1 MRAKTVISIA
11 TCSILSL
18 VLCAGQALRA
28 QAPASP
34 AQSSGNAFQDSANDL
49 SVSVGKTVLVDT
61 IRPATRVAVGLGD
74 IAEAN
79 VITPT
84 EIMVNGKTA
93 GETSLIIWDDR
104 GGRQFFNVTVRT
116 PASAIE
122 SGMDA
127 LRRQLRTELP
137 GQTLN
142 VASDNGVIYLRG
154 TVDDLTSSDRA
165 VQIASTAG
173 KVVNL
178 LNVKI
183 PPAKPQIL
191 LRVRI
196 ASIDRNKERDLGI
209 NLFNL
214 GLGNA
219 IGGISTNQF
228 SAPTISGG
236 TGASAGTTTGGAS
249 GTLGTA
255 TMSNQGNLFAFFP
268 GLNVGTTLT
277 ALITKGVA
285 EVLAEPNLLAMD
297 GKQASFL
304 AGGQYPYPM
313 VQGTAAG
320 GAGAVTIAFK
330 EYGVRLNFIPTVTP
344 RNTIRLQVAP
354 EVSTLDF
361 ANAVTL
367 SGFTV
372 PAITTRRIN
381 TEVELGD
388 GQTFVLGGLLDNRET
403 ETFQK
408 IPFIGDVPI
417 LGKLFQSKSEN
428 RTNTELIVMVTPE
441 LVNPI
446 AAGSPVP
453 ELKYPAKF
461 LPPNSNVPMHNP
473 DAKTADNTFP
483 SAPPTIPVET
493 LKESMKPEKPLV
505 IDSATGG
512 FGTSSSMGGGASA
525 STSSTQ

>member
-1 MRAKTVISIA
+1 MRANTLISIA
-11 TCSILSL
+11 SCSLLSL

-28 QAPASP
+28 QAPTSP
-34 AQSSGNAFQDSANDL
+34 LQPAGNAYQDSANDL

-61 IRPATRVAVGLGD
+61 VRPATRVAVGLGD
-74 IAEAN
+74 IAEAS
-79 VITPT
+79 VVSPT
-84 EIMVNGKTA
+84 EIMVNGKAA
-93 GETSLIIWDDR
+93 GQTSLIIWDDR
-104 GGRQFFNVTVRT
+104 GGRQFFNVTVRA

-122 SGMDA
+122 NSMDGV
-127 LRRQLRTELP
+127 RRQLRSELP

-142 VASDNGVIYLRG
+142 VASENGVVYLRG

-165 VQIASTAG
+165 DQIASTAG

-178 LNVKI
+178 LNVKV
-183 PPAKPQIL
+183 PPAKRQIL
-191 LRVRI
+191 LKVRI
-196 ASIDRNKERDLGI
+196 ASIDRNKARNLGI
-209 NLFNL
+209 NMFNL
-214 GLGNA
+214 GLGNS
-219 IGGISTNQF
+219 IGGVSTGQF
-228 SAPTISGG
+228 SPPFISGSG
-236 TGASAGTTTGGAS
+236 GSGSSSAAS
-249 GTLGTA
+249 GTLGSA
-255 TMSNQGNLFAFFP
+255 TMTSEGNLFAFFP
-268 GLNVGTTLT
+268 GLNVGAAIT
-277 ALITKGVA
+277 ALQTQGVA
-285 EVLAEPNLLAMD
+285 QVLAEPNLLAMD
-297 GKQASFL
+297 GHQASFL

-313 VQGTAAG
+313 VQGTSAG

-330 EYGVRLNFIPTVTP
+330 EYGVRLNFIPTITP

-381 TEVELGD
+381 TEVELAD
-388 GQTFVLGGLLDNRET
+388 DQTFVLGGLLDNRET

-408 IPFIGDVPI
+408 IPFIGDIPI

-428 RTNTELIVMVTPE
+428 RTNTELVVMVTPV

-446 AAGSPVP
+446 ASGAPLP
-453 ELKYPAKF
+453 ELKYQRTF

-473 DAKTADNTFP
+473 DAKTADNTI
-483 SAPPTIPVET
+483 APAPATIPVET

-505 IDSATGG
+505 IESSTGG
-512 FGTSSSMGGGASA
+512 FGAGGSMGAGASSS
-525 STSSTQ
+525 SSGTQ